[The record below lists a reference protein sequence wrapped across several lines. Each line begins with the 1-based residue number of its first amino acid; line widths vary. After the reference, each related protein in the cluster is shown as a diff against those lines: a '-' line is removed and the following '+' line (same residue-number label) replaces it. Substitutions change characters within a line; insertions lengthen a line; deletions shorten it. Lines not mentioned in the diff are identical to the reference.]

1 MGKGSEII
9 IQHIVSRFLK
19 STFKPEQ
26 FKEMDEILDLPVMAI
41 RDLDAYESSQINQL
55 FKISTIRE
63 LGELDPVN
71 PLEKLIP
78 KDADKMDREKLEAK
92 VKEIIENALQ
102 SFTDFEAFRNH
113 VAIANM
119 IKRAWSKR
127 EAYIKKKETKIICVG
142 LDNAG
147 KTAILSG
154 LGGKLGITDLAKLKP
169 TKKVDR
175 RKVSTDTMD
184 LFVWDMG
191 GQEDYRRDYLNKPE
205 SYFIRTDMIIY
216 VIDMQDPA
224 RYDES
229 LEYLQ
234 KIMDILK
241 LMGENPYILAF
252 MHKSDPDILNDP
264 DFQLNTEYVADK
276 LNYLLNSYE
285 FEFDI
290 YTTSIFNFFT
300 SEPRFSKFIKDTLS
314 DKESLNNPVIRKIEG
329 IGEILDSTMNAI
341 VTLANSLGEQI
352 QQLSTRID
360 QIEKRIDNNYM
371 PLPQTTGEKIGGL
384 SLNPPPKIQIPQ
396 TPSGTENSTQSNVI
410 FTRKSLGLNPPPQL
424 ASNSMGSSSM
434 SSSTSNLAPGDTR
447 LEILKDLQGLFQAK
461 RNLDATTPLNKLG
474 SLGKKFEKMK
484 KTTKKPDTEP
494 QNQEEN
500 K

>member
-9 IQHIVSRFLK
+9 IEHIVSRFLK
-19 STFKPEQ
+19 PTFKPEQ
-26 FKEMDEILDLPVMAI
+26 FNDIDQILDLPVMAI
-41 RDLDAYESSQINQL
+41 RDVDAYETSQIKQM
-55 FKISTIRE
+55 FDISTIRE
-63 LGELDPVN
+63 LGGLDPVN
-71 PLEKLIP
+71 PLEKLLP
-78 KDADKMDREKLEAK
+78 KDSNKMDPAKLEALM
-92 VKEIIENALQ
+92 KEIVANALKN
-102 SFTDFEAFRNH
+102 FTDFEIFRNH
-113 VAIANM
+113 VAVANM

-216 VIDMQDPA
+216 VIDMQDPK
-224 RYDES
+224 RYNES

-234 KIMDILK
+234 KILDILK
-241 LMGENPYILAF
+241 LMGENPYVLAF

-276 LNYLLNSYE
+276 LNYLLNTYE

-329 IGEILDSTMNAI
+329 MGDILDSTMNAI
-341 VTLANSLGEQI
+341 VSLANSLGEQI
-352 QQLSTRID
+352 QQLTARID
-360 QIEKRIDNNYM
+360 QIEKKIDNNYM
-371 PLPQTTGEKIGGL
+371 PLPQTSVEKSGTQTFG
-384 SLNPPPKIQIPQ
+384 LNPPPRIQVPQ
-396 TPSGTENSTQSNVI
+396 PSQGTGSPTQSNVI
-410 FTRKSLGLNPPPQL
+410 FTKQSLGLSPPPQTI
-424 ASNSMGSSSM
+424 
-434 SSSTSNLAPGDTR
+434 SSTTSSVSSQPGDTR
-447 LEILKDLQGLFQAK
+447 FEILKDLQGLFQSK

-474 SLGKKFEKMK
+474 SLGKKFDKMK
-484 KTTKKPDTEP
+484 KTTKKPDTES
-494 QNQEEN
+494 
-500 K
+500 